1 MAFGPLLIQL
11 RALLVHV
18 LHLQQLQR
26 QSEQPC
32 RYQMQLESIAL
43 REPMQHPIPFALAA
57 LLARYLE
64 VFHPLALLALL
75 DLTLVPSLVSAR
87 SVLQGTMQRL
97 APLHVR
103 LVYLGQFL
111 EGVHPL
117 ALLALL
123 DLTLV
128 PSLVSAR
135 IVLQGTT
142 QLRALRALPV
152 CQVATH
158 QSPGQRSV
166 CLVLEALVLAPPLV
180 PSSRF

>member
-1 MAFGPLLIQL
+1 
-11 RALLVHV
+11 
-18 LHLQQLQR
+18 
-26 QSEQPC
+26 
-32 RYQMQLESIAL
+32 MQLESIAL

-64 VFHPLALLALL
+64 VF
-75 DLTLVPSLVSAR
+75 
-87 SVLQGTMQRL
+87 
-97 APLHVR
+97 
-103 LVYLGQFL
+103 
-111 EGVHPL
+111 HPL